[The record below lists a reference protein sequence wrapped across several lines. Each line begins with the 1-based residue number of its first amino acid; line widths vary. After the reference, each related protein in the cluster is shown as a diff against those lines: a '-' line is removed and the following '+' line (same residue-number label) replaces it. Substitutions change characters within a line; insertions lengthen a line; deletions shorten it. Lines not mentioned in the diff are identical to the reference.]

1 MAPRWAPRFRF
12 GTGGEGVATARG
24 VDRCVATQKA
34 QLCGG
39 RRERALAV
47 LAVAEPE
54 FRRTARRVSLCTD
67 DAEDAFQRA
76 VEILLTK
83 APERPPNALIAWM
96 QVVTRREA
104 LAVRRARERILA
116 AWRDDGNELFDGLL
130 CERPGVRP
138 RTFTGPGPRPMSRR
152 PSLTASAAI
161 LLAAAVVGGRRHG
174 GPHALVE
181 LAPELVDQRLL
192 VLRDLRIALGD
203 ELLAEAWTHAE
214 ELHRRPTIPLVPWP
228 QGCCASGRAS
238 SPGRSRGQA
247 RGRCRG
253 GRP

>member
-1 MAPRWAPRFRF
+1 MAPRWAPRFSCGPGR
-12 GTGGEGVATARG
+12 EGVATAQG
-24 VDRCVATQKA
+24 VDPCVATQKT

-130 CERPGVRP
+130 CERPG
-138 RTFTGPGPRPMSRR
+138 PMERAERR
-152 PSLTASAAI
+152 DNV
-161 LLAAAVVGGRRHG
+161 AAAAR
-174 GPHALVE
+174 A
-181 LAPELVDQRLL
+181 
-192 VLRDLRIALGD
+192 
-203 ELLAEAWTHAE
+203 LAELKPDERLAIVLQAQGYSYAEIGELCDWTYTKVNRSLAE
-214 ELHRRPTIPLVPWP
+214 
-228 QGCCASGRAS
+228 GRA
-238 SPGRSRGQA
+238 RLREVAAASRH
-247 RGRCRG
+247 
-253 GRP
+253 P